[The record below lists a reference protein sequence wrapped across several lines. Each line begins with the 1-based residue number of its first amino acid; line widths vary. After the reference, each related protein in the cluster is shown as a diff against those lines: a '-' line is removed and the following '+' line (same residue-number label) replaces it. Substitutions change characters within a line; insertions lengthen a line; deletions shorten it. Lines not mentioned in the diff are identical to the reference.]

1 MTLDRPRRS
10 TFPNQPPRRDPKK
23 EQEIMSDHSKEIIAG
38 LVLDSAAAAFASG
51 LIVLFVLAAIE

>member
-1 MTLDRPRRS
+1 LIAPRRS
-10 TFPNQPPRRDPKK
+10 TFPNQPPRSDPKK